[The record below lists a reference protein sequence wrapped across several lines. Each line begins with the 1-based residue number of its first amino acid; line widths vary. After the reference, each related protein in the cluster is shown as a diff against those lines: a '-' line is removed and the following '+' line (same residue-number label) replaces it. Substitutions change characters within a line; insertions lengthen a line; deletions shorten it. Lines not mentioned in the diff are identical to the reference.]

1 MVSKEQRKYLGQR
14 MTRIATEHKM
24 ILRPCG
30 EGTELAAFG
39 ADCNGCMTQQIY
51 ENAIH
56 LPRHYLSKILKNLD
70 FTVYF

>member
-39 ADCNGCMTQQIY
+39 ADCNGCMTQ
-51 ENAIH
+51 
-56 LPRHYLSKILKNLD
+56 
-70 FTVYF
+70 